1 MHCLILRV
9 PARAGGISRRQ
20 YLVTILR
27 GLAEREL
34 QEQRRDAR
42 QRHRSA
48 GTQRGR
54 SMLCAAGVFEKRWTQ
69 TYSTDERQALC
80 ETWGCSSAGRAPA
93 LQAGGRQFDSVHL
106 HQLHWRQFAP
116 TDRCNDRDQEG
127 TKRSRAKHRS
137 ADRWQ
142 GHGRP
147 QKWAHSSGG

>member
-1 MHCLILRV
+1 MRLWVGPLFNALFNFEGPGTR
-9 PARAGGISRRQ
+9 RRQ
-20 YLVTILR
+20 FAPNV
-27 GLAEREL
+27 
-34 QEQRRDAR
+34 RRKQYGVYKGSTMR
-42 QRHRSA
+42 R
-48 GTQRGR
+48 
-54 SMLCAAGVFEKRWTQ
+54 AAGVFEKRWTQ

-116 TDRCNDRDQEG
+116 TDRCNENCRDQEG
-127 TKRSRAKHRS
+127 TKRSSAKHRS